1 MVEKPENSKISPG
14 NYIFQ
19 RPFFKGLIFGG
30 AYVWRET
37 LRFKIGYAN
46 LYIYIVGRNFMSAIC
61 RKVLLK
67 LAFRMQT
74 FVKCNHASTLSIW
87 TKEILAKT

>member
-1 MVEKPENSKISPG
+1 MYGGKLCVSKLA
-14 NYIFQ
+14 
-19 RPFFKGLIFGG
+19 RL
-30 AYVWRET
+30 T
-37 LRFKIGYAN
+37 
-46 LYIYIVGRNFMSAIC
+46 YIYIVGRNFMSAIC

-74 FVKCNHASTLSIW
+74 FVKCNDASTLSIW